1 MTDGRVCDCKVGR
14 VADEF
19 DIAGVHESLADR
31 WVRDRDDYSL
41 RELARYFDERVLTAA
56 MRAAGE
62 DPLGHEVA
70 STYEA
75 LTDDAVSSGERVQV
89 ENRLSRAGIDVDTL
103 RDAFVS
109 HQSVHTHLREC
120 LDVEKETGP
129 DGDQTDRAKD
139 TLFALQSRTEA
150 VTESTVSSLASS
162 SLALDD
168 FDVLVSVSVTCGECG
183 RSYQV
188 GDLLDRGGCTC
199 KQS

>member
-19 DIAGVHESLADR
+19 DLAGVHESLADR

-75 LTDDAVSSGERVQV
+75 LTDDAVSSGERIQV
-89 ENRLSRAGIDVDTL
+89 ENRLSRAGIDVDAL

-120 LDVEKETGP
+120 LDVEKETGA
-129 DGDQTDRAKD
+129 DGDPTDRAKD

>member
-1 MTDGRVCDCKVGR
+1 MGDTRVCDCKVGR

-19 DIAGVHESLADR
+19 DLAGVHESLAER

-56 MRAAGE
+56 MREAGE
-62 DPLGHEVA
+62 DPLGSEVA
-70 STYEA
+70 SAYDA

-89 ENRLSRAGIDVDTL
+89 ENRLSRAGVDVDAV
-103 RDAFVS
+103 REAFVS
-109 HQSVHTHLREC
+109 HQTVHTHLREC

-129 DGDQTDRAKD
+129 EGDPTDRAKD

-150 VTESTVSSLASS
+150 VTESTVDSLANS

-168 FDVLVSVSVTCGECG
+168 FDVLVSVSVTCAACG
-183 RSYQV
+183 RSYDV
-188 GDLLDRGGCTC
+188 GELLDRGGCTC
-199 KQS
+199 KEP

>member
-1 MTDGRVCDCKVGR
+1 MTDGQVCDCKVGR

-89 ENRLSRAGIDVDTL
+89 ENRLSRAGLDVGAL

-129 DGDQTDRAKD
+129 DGDPTDRAKD

-150 VTESTVSSLASS
+150 VTESTVDSLANST
-162 SLALDD
+162 LALDD